1 MFRISGCFLCSALV
15 LLAAFSPAC
24 FADAAQ
30 SDYDTDD
37 QDVQQLD
44 DYVISD
50 TRLPSLKVDTYSVPA
65 KITVIAAED
74 IQKIGARTVQEAVQ
88 YATGIVMYNEVGNA
102 FEHRIDLRGFNSTP
116 VPSISVFLDGMR
128 INEPNFNTINFDLI
142 PFETIERIEIIPGP
156 NTIFGQNT
164 LGGTINIV
172 TKTASRKHQVSA
184 EAARGSFEHE
194 RFNVNVSGPVGDFQ
208 YYLNTI
214 QESETGFR
222 DESGGQVFRFFSK
235 FGYQPSMNTDVNLS
249 YTYVKDRLSQAG
261 ASPIRIAEVDPEA
274 NVSPGDFFDRENNV
288 VRLNVKQEL
297 SSGFVFSGNGF
308 YRNLQQ
314 ASFLVSNPFFLGG
327 TFPKSITLDDTES
340 WGGTFQL
347 SQNFSP
353 FGLENEAVI
362 GVEATWNDFESQAA
376 SAFSVSSS
384 DSTEEIFGVFAQNAL
399 HVLPELI
406 LSGGLRFNQSEI
418 DFSKS
423 EIYLVTNTET
433 ILNGSRAFDRVT
445 PRAGVTYLVT
455 PTTSLYFTYSQGF
468 RIPTVQEMFAS
479 AFTSNPHLRP
489 VRSKNFEVGGK
500 AQIGVWGDVALA
512 FYQSNIKDEIFLTCI
527 LCDFSPFDGINRNL
541 EKTRRRGIEATVRV
555 RPVQFFDGTIN
566 YTFTEAQFRSR
577 QRLGSGGSGVR
588 VVDVGDTLPLV
599 PKNRLSIVGNF
610 YPGEGVTVSMMGLYV
625 GTQFLQNDE
634 GNNLT
639 RLPAYFVINGKASYQ
654 HQIPGGTLKAFL
666 QVNNL
671 LDSEYSTRGIYAPDR
686 LPGGD
691 GSTVRFVVPTPGI
704 AVFGG
709 IRYQFS
715 AFPG

>member
-1 MFRISGCFLCSALV
+1 MFRIFGGLCFFTFFFLSV
-15 LLAAFSPAC
+15 LSPTC
-24 FADAAQ
+24 FADAVQ
-30 SDYDTDD
+30 SNSDAHD

-44 DYVISD
+44 EYVISD
-50 TRLPSLKVDTYSVPA
+50 TRLPSQKADVYSVPA
-65 KITVIAAED
+65 KITVITAED
-74 IQKIGARTVQEAVQ
+74 IQKMGARTVQEALQ

-128 INEPNFNTINFDLI
+128 VNEPSFNTVNFDLI

-156 NTIFGQNT
+156 NAIFGQNT

-172 TKTASRKHQVSA
+172 TRTASLKRQVSA
-184 EAARGSFEHE
+184 ETARGSFEHE
-194 RFNVNVSGPVGDFQ
+194 RFNINASGPVGDFR
-208 YYLNTI
+208 YYFNAT

-235 FGYQPSMNTDVNLS
+235 FGYQPSMNTDVNVS

-261 ASPIRIAEVDPEA
+261 ASPIRIAEVNPEA
-274 NVSPGDFFDRENNV
+274 NVSPGDFFDRENSV
-288 VRLNVKQEL
+288 VRLNVKQIFP
-297 SSGFVFSGNGF
+297 SKVTFSANGF

-327 TFPKSITLDDTES
+327 TFPESTTLNTTES
-340 WGGTFQL
+340 WGGTFQ
-347 SQNFSP
+347 FSKKSSL
-353 FGLENEAVI
+353 FGFKNETVL
-362 GVEATWNDFESQAA
+362 GVEATRNNFESQAA
-376 SAFSVSSS
+376 SAFSSSFS
-384 DSTEEIFGVFAQNAL
+384 DSTEEIFGTFAQNAL
-399 HVLPELI
+399 HVLPKVI
-406 LSGGLRFNQSEI
+406 LLGGVRFDQSEI
-418 DFSKS
+418 DFMEKTDPTLNRSKK
-423 EIYLVTNTET
+423 
-433 ILNGSRAFDRVT
+433 FKRVT

-455 PTTSLYFTYSQGF
+455 PTASLYFTYSQGF
-468 RIPTVQEMFAS
+468 RTPTIQEMFAS

-489 VRSKNFEVGGK
+489 VRSHNFEIGGK
-500 AQIGVWGDVALA
+500 SQIGAWGDVALA

-541 EKTRRRGIEATVRV
+541 EKTRRRGIEATIRL
-555 RPVQFFDGTIN
+555 RPVTFLDGTIN

-577 QRLGSGGSGVR
+577 QMLGFGGSGVR
-588 VVDVGDTLPLV
+588 VADVGDTLPLV
-599 PKNRLSIVGNF
+599 PEHRLSIVGNF
-610 YPGEGVTVSMMGLYV
+610 HPVEGVTVSMMGLYA

-639 RLPAYFVINGKASYQ
+639 RLPGYFVLNGKASYQ
-654 HQIPGGTLKAFL
+654 RQVQGGILKAFL
-666 QVNNL
+666 QINNL
-671 LDSEYSTRGIYAPDR
+671 LNSEYFTRGIYAPDR

-691 GSTVRFVVPTPGI
+691 GSTVRFVVPAPGI

-709 IRYQFS
+709 ISYQFN

>member
-1 MFRISGCFLCSALV
+1 MFRISSCVFFSTLV
-15 LLAAFSPAC
+15 LLSVVSPAC
-24 FADAAQ
+24 FADTAQ
-30 SDYDTDD
+30 SDSGTDG

-65 KITVIAAED
+65 KITVITAKD
-74 IQKIGARTVQEAVQ
+74 IQKMGARTVQEALQ

-116 VPSISVFLDGMR
+116 VPSVSVFLDGMR
-128 INEPNFNTINFDLI
+128 VNEPSFNTINFDLI

-156 NTIFGQNT
+156 NAIFGQNT

-194 RFNVNVSGPVGDFQ
+194 RFNVTASGPVDDFQ
-208 YYLNTI
+208 YYLNAT

-235 FGYQPSMNTDVNLS
+235 FGYQPSTKTDVNVS

-274 NVSPGDFFDRENNV
+274 NVSPGDFYDRENNV
-288 VRLNVKQEL
+288 VRLNVKQIFPLE
-297 SSGFVFSGNGF
+297 FTFSANSF

-314 ASFLVSNPFFLGG
+314 ASFLVSNPFSLGG
-327 TFPKSITLDDTES
+327 PFPESSTRSDTES

-347 SQNFSP
+347 SKNSSP
-353 FGLENEAVI
+353 FGLKNETVI
-362 GVEATWNDFESQAA
+362 GVEATWNNFESQAA
-376 SAFSVSSS
+376 NVFSASFS
-384 DSTEEIFGVFAQNAL
+384 DSTEEIFGAFAQNAL

-406 LSGGLRFNQSEI
+406 LSGGLRFDQSEI
-418 DFSKS
+418 DFMHKTDPT
-423 EIYLVTNTET
+423 L
-433 ILNGSRAFDRVT
+433 SRSRKFDRVT
-445 PRAGVTYLVT
+445 PQAGVTYLLT
-455 PTTSLYFTYSQGF
+455 PKASLYFTYSQGF

-479 AFTSNPHLRP
+479 EYTSNPHLKP
-489 VRSKNFEVGGK
+489 VRSHNFEIGGK
-500 AQIGVWGDVALA
+500 AQIGAWGDVSLA

-541 EKTRRRGIEATVRV
+541 EKTRRRGVEVTVRV
-555 RPVQFFDGTIN
+555 RPVKFFDGTIN
-566 YTFTEAQFRSR
+566 YTFTEAQFESR

-588 VVDVGDTLPLV
+588 VADEGDTLPLV
-599 PKNRLSIVGNF
+599 PKNRLSVIGNF
-610 YPGEGVTVSMMGLYV
+610 YPVEGVTVSMMGLYAS
-625 GTQFLQNDE
+625 TQFLQNDE

-639 RLPAYFVINGKASYQ
+639 RLPGYFVLNGKASYQ
-654 HQIPGGTLKAFL
+654 RQVPGGSLKVFL
-666 QVNNL
+666 QINNL
-671 LDSEYSTRGIYAPDR
+671 LNSKYFTRGIYAPDR

-691 GSTVRFVVPTPGI
+691 GSVVRFVIPAPGI

-709 IRYQFS
+709 LSYQFN

>member
-1 MFRISGCFLCSALV
+1 MFRISSCVFFSTLV
-15 LLAAFSPAC
+15 LLAVLSPAC
-24 FADAAQ
+24 FADSAQ
-30 SDYDTDD
+30 SDSGADD

-65 KITVIAAED
+65 KITVITAKD
-74 IQKIGARTVQEAVQ
+74 IQKMGARTVQEALQ

-156 NTIFGQNT
+156 NAIFGKNT

-194 RFNVNVSGPVGDFQ
+194 RFNINASGPVGDFQ
-208 YYLNTI
+208 YYLNAT

-235 FGYQPSMNTDVNLS
+235 FGYRPSTKTDVNVS

-274 NVSPGDFFDRENNV
+274 NVSPGDFYDRENNV
-288 VRLNVKQEL
+288 VRLNVKQIFPL
-297 SSGFVFSGNGF
+297 GVTFSANSF

-314 ASFLVSNPFFLGG
+314 ASFLVSKPFSLGG
-327 TFPKSITLDDTES
+327 TFSESTARSDTES
-340 WGGTFQL
+340 WGGTLQL
-347 SQNFSP
+347 SKNSSP
-353 FGLENEAVI
+353 FGLKNETVV
-362 GVEATWNDFESQAA
+362 GVEATWNNFESQSDFAYT
-376 SAFSVSSS
+376 
-384 DSTEEIFGVFAQNAL
+384 DSTEEVFGVFAQNAL

-406 LSGGLRFNQSEI
+406 LSGGLRFDQSKI
-418 DFSKS
+418 DFMDK
-423 EIYLVTNTET
+423 ITPT
-433 ILNGSRAFDRVT
+433 LNGSRKFDRVT
-445 PRAGVTYLVT
+445 PRAGVTYLAT
-455 PTTSLYFTYSQGF
+455 PTASLYFTYSQGF

-479 AFTSNPHLRP
+479 GAYESNLHLRP
-489 VRSKNFEVGGK
+489 VRSNNFEIGGK
-500 AQIGVWGDVALA
+500 AQIGAWGNVSFA
-512 FYQSNIKDEIFLTCI
+512 FYQSNIKDEIFFTCI
-527 LCDFSPFDGINRNL
+527 QCSQFDGMNRNL
-541 EKTRRRGIEATVRV
+541 EKTRRRGIEATIRV
-555 RPVQFFDGTIN
+555 RPVKFFDGTVN

-577 QRLGSGGSGVR
+577 QMLGFGGSGVR
-588 VVDVGDTLPLV
+588 VADVGDTLPLV
-599 PKNRLSIVGNF
+599 PKHRLSIVGNF
-610 YPGEGVTVSMMGLYV
+610 YPVEGVTVSMMGLYA

-634 GNNLT
+634 GNNRT
-639 RLPAYFVINGKASYQ
+639 RLPGYFVLNGKASYQ
-654 HQIPGGTLKAFL
+654 RQVPGGILKAFL
-666 QVNNL
+666 QINNL
-671 LDSEYSTRGIYAPDR
+671 LNSEYFTRGIYASDT

-691 GSTVRFVVPTPGI
+691 GSTVRFVVPAPGI

-709 IRYQFS
+709 ISYQFS